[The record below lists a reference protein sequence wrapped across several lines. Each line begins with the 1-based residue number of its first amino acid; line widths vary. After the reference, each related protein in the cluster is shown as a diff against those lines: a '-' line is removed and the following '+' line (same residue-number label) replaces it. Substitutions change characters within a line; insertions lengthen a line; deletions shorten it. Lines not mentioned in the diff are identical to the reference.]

1 MKLHRT
7 LIVLLFILPFL
18 HQSCYTVLVI
28 PEHGPPGPTTEQEFE
43 LNSFYKMDILPGRDI
58 AGIWTKAYV
67 AIDYGDVIERLEFRT
82 DGTMLYFPHYELTYG
97 GKIEGEYRTVSD
109 TLIVKIRDS
118 YILKKSKFAI
128 EEPYLSLALLVDAG
142 FYGRWVRGK

>member
-1 MKLHRT
+1 MKLHRI
-7 LIVLLFILPFL
+7 LIVLLFILPLL
-18 HQSCYTVLVI
+18 HQSCYTVIVI
-28 PEHGPPGPTTEQEFE
+28 PEHGPPGPTREQEFE
-43 LNSFYKMDILPGRDI
+43 LNSFYKMDVIPGRDI
-58 AGIWTKAYV
+58 AGIWSKTSRAE
-67 AIDYGDVIERLEFRT
+67 DYGDIIERLEFRT

-128 EEPYLSLALLVDAG
+128 EEPHLRLAPLVNAG
-142 FYGRWVRGK
+142 FYGSWVRGK